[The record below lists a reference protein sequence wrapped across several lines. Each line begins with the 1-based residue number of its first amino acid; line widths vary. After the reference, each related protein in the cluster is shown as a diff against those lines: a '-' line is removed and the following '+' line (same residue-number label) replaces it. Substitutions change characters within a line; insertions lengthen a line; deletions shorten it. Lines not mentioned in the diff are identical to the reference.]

1 MQYKTFG
8 QFITEETKEITFAF
22 GRFNPPTNGH
32 EKLFDTIK
40 KLSRGGQ
47 FRIYA
52 SKSNDPKKNPLN
64 FKTKIKFLRKM
75 FPKYARNIMND
86 SDIRTVFD
94 IVVKLYDQG
103 FTKATMVVGED
114 RLNEFDALLNKYNN
128 VEGRHGFY
136 NFEGGVNVVSAGQR
150 DPDSDDVTGMSA
162 SKLRAAASA
171 NDMELFAKG
180 MPKGFTGT
188 QDLFNALRT
197 AMGLKES
204 YNHRKHIQLAPAS
217 EEREAYIEGKLFIE
231 SDLVTIKETN
241 EVGEVIMCG
250 TNHVLVEFE
259 DGSKKKFWLDAV
271 EKIDEKCGAGEEGTD
286 ELVDAYKKATPGES
300 TTLKS
305 FKDMMEAEKSNEPYH
320 KDLAKSTAKK
330 REAQFK
336 KQAKMDDDDPA
347 AYKPAPGDARAE
359 TKPSKHT
366 KKYQQM
372 FGENSKAGLQKKADK
387 TGMPYSI
394 LKKVYDRGVAAWRT
408 GHRPGTTPEQWGYAR
423 VNSFVTKSK
432 GTWGGADKDLAA
444 KVRNESIEEKKSET
458 WENGFERRVVKTT
471 NPEHLEKGYK
481 WRIKGKERDDIS
493 IKLYKTKPDFEEF
506 KKQMK
511 RVAGHEFGG

>member
-1 MQYKTFG
+1 MDYKSFG

-75 FPKYARNIMND
+75 FPKYARNIMGD

-114 RLNEFDALLNKYNN
+114 RLNEFEKLLNKYNN

-136 NFEGGVNVVSAGQR
+136 NFEGGVKVVSAGQR

-171 NDMELFAKG
+171 NDFELFSKG

-271 EKIDEKCGAGEEGTD
+271 EKIDEKSGAGDEGTD
-286 ELVDAYKKATPGES
+286 ELVSTYKEATPGQKG
-300 TTLKS
+300 LKT
-305 FKDMMEAEKSNEPYH
+305 FKEMMES
-320 KDLAKSTAKK
+320 DDVKK
-330 REAQFK
+330 ALMQ
-336 KQAKMDDDDPA
+336 
-347 AYKPAPGDARAE
+347 
-359 TKPSKHT
+359 
-366 KKYQQM
+366 
-372 FGENSKAGLQKKADK
+372 KADK
-387 TGMPYSI
+387 SGIKYSI
-394 LKKVYDRGVAAWRT
+394 LKQVFDRGFGAWKT
-408 GHRPGTTPEQWGYAR
+408 SHRPGTNPTQWAYAR
-423 VNSFVTKSK
+423 VNSFITGGKTRTTADADLWDKHK
-432 GTWGGADKDLAA
+432 GVK
-444 KVRNESIEEKKSET
+444 ESIEEKKSET
-458 WENGFERRVVKTT
+458 WEDGFERRVVKTT

-481 WRIKGKERDDIS
+481 WRIKGKERDEIS